1 MNEKTNFAQGRIIL
15 PLMRFALPVM
25 FAMFLQAMYGAVDL
39 FVVGKFA
46 TPEDVSAVSTGS
58 MIMMTLA
65 NIMTSMAMGT
75 TIYFGQQIG
84 MGKTK
89 KGGEIIG
96 ASIALFAMLG
106 LLMSVLIPLFSV
118 GIADIMQAPAD
129 AFDKTVTY
137 VRICGGGMIAIVAYN
152 LIGAIFRGMG
162 DSKTPLM
169 AVGIACVINIIGDMI
184 LIAGFGLGA
193 TGAAIAT
200 VGAQVISVI
209 CSVLIVSRRKLGFEF
224 NLRMIRFNREIIGHV
239 AMLGI
244 PIALQ
249 DFLVGISFLVIQAIV
264 NTLGVTASAGVGVAE
279 KVCGFI
285 MLVPAAFMQS
295 ISAFVAQNVG
305 AGKMDRAYKALRG
318 AIAVSFCFGLTMF
331 LLGFFRGS
339 ILTGL
344 FAKDEAV
351 ILAGAEYLKSY
362 AIDCLFTCFLF
373 CFIGFYNGCGN
384 TSFVMAQGIIG
395 AFLVRIPVCFLMSR
409 WEPVTLF
416 HIGLATPCSTV
427 MQILLCFGFLFWI
440 SRRTTSKNEPQTPS
454 PGFKRL
460 GGEEDEKD
468 RNLRR

>member
-1 MNEKTNFAQGRIIL
+1 MNEKTNFTQGRILL

-106 LLMSVLIPLFSV
+106 LVMSILIPIFST
-118 GIADIMQAPAD
+118 GIANIMQAPAD
-129 AFDKTVTY
+129 AFDKTVAY
-137 VRICGGGMIAIVAYN
+137 CRICGGGMIAIVAYN

-169 AVGIACVINIIGDMI
+169 AVGIACVANIVGDLV

-193 TGAAIAT
+193 SGAAIAT
-200 VGAQVISVI
+200 VGAQVISVL

-224 NLRMIRFNREIIGHV
+224 HRSMIRFNKEIIGHV
-239 AMLGI
+239 VGLGI

-264 NTLGVTASAGVGVAE
+264 NSLGVTASAGVGVAE

-305 AGKMDRAYKALRG
+305 AGKMDRAYKALHG
-318 AIAVSFCFGLTMF
+318 AIMVSFVFGISMF
-331 LLGFFRGS
+331 AVGFFKGS

-344 FAKDEAV
+344 FAKDQSV

-395 AFLVRIPVCFLMSR
+395 AFAVRIPVCFLMSK
-409 WEPVTLF
+409 WELVTLF

-427 MQILLCFGFLFWI
+427 AQILLCFGFLFLL
-440 SRRTTSKNEPQTPS
+440 SRKRKSQGRFQGNEPENP
-454 PGFKRL
+454 
-460 GGEEDEKD
+460 
-468 RNLRR
+468 

>member
-1 MNEKTNFAQGRIIL
+1 MNEKMNFTQGRIIL

-25 FAMFLQAMYGAVDL
+25 FAMFLQATYGAVDL
-39 FVVGKFA
+39 LVVGKFA
-46 TPEDVSAVSTGS
+46 LPEDVSAVSTGS

-65 NIMTSMAMGT
+65 NIMTSMSMGT

-96 ASIALFAMLG
+96 ASIALFLVLG
-106 LLMSVLIPLFSV
+106 LVMSVITATFATQISQV
-118 GIADIMQAPAD
+118 MQAPAE
-129 AFDKTVTY
+129 AFDKTVQY
-137 VRICGGGMIAIVAYN
+137 VRICGAGMIAIVAYN

-169 AVGIACVINIIGDMI
+169 AVAIACVANVIGDLI
-184 LIAGFGLGA
+184 LIAVLGLGA
-193 TGAAIAT
+193 MGAAIAT

-209 CSVLIVSRRKLGFEF
+209 SSILVVSRRKFPFEF
-224 NLRMIRFNREIIGHV
+224 HKSMIWFDGEIIRRVVG
-239 AMLGI
+239 LGL

-249 DFLVGISFLVIQAIV
+249 DFLVGLSFLVVQAIV
-264 NTLGVTASAGVGVAE
+264 NLLGVTASAGVGVAE

-305 AGKMDRAYKALRG
+305 AGKMDRAHKALRS
-318 AIAVSFCFGLTMF
+318 AIAVSFLFGFSMF
-331 LLGFFRGS
+331 VLAFFRGS
-339 ILTGL
+339 LLTGI

-351 ILAGAEYLKSY
+351 ILAGTEYLKSY

-384 TSFVMAQGIIG
+384 TKFVMVQGIVG
-395 AFLVRIPVCFLMSR
+395 AFCVRIPVCFLMSK

-416 HIGLATPCSTV
+416 HIGLATPCSKV
-427 MQILLCFGFLFWI
+427 VSILTCFGFLFYL
-440 SRRTTSKNEPQTPS
+440 SRKRKGHKGVMGSQKERTAGSK
-454 PGFKRL
+454 
-460 GGEEDEKD
+460 EEMS
-468 RNLRR
+468 

>member
-1 MNEKTNFAQGRIIL
+1 VNEKTNFTQGRIIL

-25 FAMFLQAMYGAVDL
+25 FAMFLQSMYGAVDL

-96 ASIALFAMLG
+96 ASIALFAVLG
-106 LLMSVLIPLFSV
+106 IFMSILIPVCSV
-118 GIADIMQAPAD
+118 GIADVMQAPAD
-129 AFDKTVTY
+129 AFDKTVEY
-137 VRICGGGMIAIVAYN
+137 VRICGGGMVAIVAYN

-169 AVGIACVINIIGDMI
+169 AVGIACVVNVVGDLV
-184 LIAGFGLGA
+184 LIAGLGFGA
-193 TGAAIAT
+193 AGAAIAT
-200 VGAQVISVI
+200 VGAQVISVL
-209 CSVLIVSRRKLGFEF
+209 CSVFIVSKRNLGFEF
-224 NLRMIRFNREIIGHV
+224 HRRMIRLNREIIGHV
-239 AMLGI
+239 MRLGI

-249 DFLVGISFLVIQAIV
+249 DFLVGVSFLVIQAIV
-264 NTLGVTASAGVGVAE
+264 NSLGVTASAGVGVAE

-305 AGKMDRAYKALRG
+305 AGRMDRAHKALKG
-318 AIAVSFCFGLTMF
+318 AIGVSFMFGLSMF
-331 LLGFFRGS
+331 LLSFFWGS

-344 FAKDEAV
+344 FAKDQEV

-395 AFLVRIPVCFLMSR
+395 AFAVRIPVCFLMSK
-409 WEPVTLF
+409 WEPVKLF
-416 HIGLATPCSTV
+416 HIGLATPCSTAV
-427 MQILLCFGFLFWI
+427 QIVLCFGFLFYL
-440 SRRTTSKNEPQTPS
+440 SRKNRAS
-454 PGFKRL
+454 G
-460 GGEEDEKD
+460 
-468 RNLRR
+468 

>member
-1 MNEKTNFAQGRIIL
+1 MNDKTNFTQGRILL

-96 ASIALFAMLG
+96 ASIALFVTLG
-106 LLMSVLIPLFSV
+106 LVMSILIPIFST
-118 GIADIMQAPAD
+118 GIANIMQAPAD
-129 AFDKTVTY
+129 AFDKTVAY
-137 VRICGGGMIAIVAYN
+137 CRICGGGMIAIVAYN

-169 AVGIACVINIIGDMI
+169 AVGIACVANIVGDLI

-193 TGAAIAT
+193 SGAAIAT
-200 VGAQVISVI
+200 VGAQVISVL

-224 NLRMIRFNREIIGHV
+224 HRRMIRFNKEIIGHV
-239 AMLGI
+239 VGLGI

-318 AIAVSFCFGLTMF
+318 AIMVSFVFGISMF
-331 LLGFFRGS
+331 AVGFFKGS
-339 ILTGL
+339 LLTGL
-344 FAKDEAV
+344 FAKDQSV

-395 AFLVRIPVCFLMSR
+395 AFAVRIPVCFLMSK

-427 MQILLCFGFLFWI
+427 AQILLCFGFLFLL
-440 SRRTTSKNEPQTPS
+440 SRKRKPQGRFQENEPENP
-454 PGFKRL
+454 
-460 GGEEDEKD
+460 
-468 RNLRR
+468 